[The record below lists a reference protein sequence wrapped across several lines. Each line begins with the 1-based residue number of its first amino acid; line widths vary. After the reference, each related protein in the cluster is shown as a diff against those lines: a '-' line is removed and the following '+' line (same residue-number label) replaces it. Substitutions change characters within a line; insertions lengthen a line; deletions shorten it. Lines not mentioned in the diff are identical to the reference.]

1 MKAVVATFNQEKA
14 LVEAFFVIVQLHRLI
29 VYTALAS
36 MDSIK
41 KKMQSLAHET
51 ASAQARSRRGLQLSF
66 IESNSNVSRG
76 A

>member
-1 MKAVVATFNQEKA
+1 MKAVVAPFNQEKA
-14 LVEAFFVIVQLHRLI
+14 LAGAFFMIVQLHRLI
-29 VYTALAS
+29 VYTALSS

-51 ASAQARSRRGLQLSF
+51 ASAQASSRGGLQLSF
-66 IESNSNVSRG
+66 MESNSNVSRG